1 MTTAQTAKLH
11 GVSYVM
17 PVLNEAGYLREAVA
31 SVLSQEYK
39 GDKEIVLALGPSVDA
54 TDEVAAQLAIEDPRV
69 KLVHNP
75 LGRTPI
81 GLNLAIKASTHPIIV
96 RVDAHSELEPSYTA
110 RGIETMFRVDAHD
123 VGGLMDARGKNSLQ
137 RAVAAAYHS
146 PWGMG
151 GAAYHNGGAEGPAES
166 AYLGIFRR
174 EIFDEVGYY
183 DESLWRAQDWELCLR
198 IRQAGRTVWFDPE
211 LCTGYFPRDDFKS
224 LAAQSYASGMW
235 RGEIA
240 RRYPDGKSL
249 RHDLPPL
256 MVVGTT
262 LGLVAW
268 IVHPSVAQH
277 LPPVVNFIVN
287 LAKVAPFGYAGLVVF
302 AAARSKRA
310 STLEKVLML
319 RVLPTIHFPWAVG
332 FVKGRLRG
340 AQGTIDKGR
349 VRS

>member
-1 MTTAQTAKLH
+1 
-11 GVSYVM
+11 M
-17 PVLNEAGYLREAVA
+17 PVLNEADYLREAVA
-31 SVLSQEYK
+31 SVLSQEYE

-54 TDEVAAQLAIEDPRV
+54 TDEVAAELAAEDPRV

-75 LGRTPI
+75 MGRTPI
-81 GLNLAIKASTHPIIV
+81 GLNLAIKASSYPIIV
-96 RVDAHSELEPSYTA
+96 RVDAHSELEPTYTA
-110 RGIETMFRVDAHD
+110 RGIETLFRVDAHD

-151 GAAYHNGGAEGPAES
+151 GAAYHNGGPEGPAES

-183 DESLWRAQDWELCLR
+183 DETLWRAQDWELCLR
-198 IRQAGRTVWFDPE
+198 IRQAGRKVWFDPE
-211 LCTGYFPRDDFKS
+211 LSTGYYPRDDFKS
-224 LAAQSYASGMW
+224 LAAQSYASGIW

-256 MVVGTT
+256 MVAGTT
-262 LGLVAW
+262 IGLIAW
-268 IVHPSVAQH
+268 ILQPSISH
-277 LPPVVNFIVN
+277 RLPRSINVVLNLVKAAPVV
-287 LAKVAPFGYAGLVVF
+287 YAALVVF

-310 STLEKVLML
+310 STFEKLLLL
-319 RVLPTIHFPWAVG
+319 RVLPTIHFPWAIG
-332 FVKGRLRG
+332 FVKGRVRG
-340 AQGTIDKGR
+340 AQGALDKGR